1 MLMHRT
7 SLATLIGSAV
17 IGVTAIALPSG
28 VFAAPSAGTVK
39 VGMREW
45 AITPAPASAKAGKIT
60 FVIKNNGKAKHEL
73 VVIRTDVAPTK
84 IAVKKNRAS
93 EKGAKGEI
101 GDLPAGAT
109 KRLTLTLPKGKY
121 VLLCNFIGHYQ
132 AGQRAA
138 FVVR

>member
-1 MLMHRT
+1 MHRKP
-7 SLATLIGSAV
+7 LALLIGSLVVGVPAV
-17 IGVTAIALPSG
+17 ALPAG
-28 VFAAPSAGTVK
+28 VIAAPSDGTVK

-45 AITPAPASAKAGKIT
+45 AISPAPASAKAGKIT

-73 VVIRTDVAPTK
+73 VVVKTDIAPGK
-84 IAVKKNRAS
+84 LPVKKNRAS
-93 EKGAKGEI
+93 EKGAQGEI
-101 GDLPAGAT
+101 GNLPAGAT

-132 AGQRAA
+132 AGQRVG